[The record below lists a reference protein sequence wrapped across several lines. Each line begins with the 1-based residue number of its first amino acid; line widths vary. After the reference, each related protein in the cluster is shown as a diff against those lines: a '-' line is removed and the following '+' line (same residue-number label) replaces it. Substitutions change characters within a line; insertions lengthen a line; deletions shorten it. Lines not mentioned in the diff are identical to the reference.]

1 MRKFLYSSYPFLI
14 NVKATDMDFNISFSS
29 ATNDTPITRKDLQS
43 LEEKVLE
50 QIRKSEKKI
59 FKEIDHNQKSIKRS
73 LTRILQER
81 KQRKYSHKTSWNEI
95 IPKTPF
101 GNIEDFKKF
110 EKEIKDHSSKYE
122 SLSEELSH
130 IICTSSEKF
139 IKMAWR
145 KIVTDNAAQNLC
157 WKGTNTKVAARSLS
171 ITAALKNVLS
181 VKFPQSTDDELAR
194 TFITFFQ
201 HAKGRLLK
209 RTVYQSNRNS
219 SLET

>member
-1 MRKFLYSSYPFLI
+1 MFKKQLFKTHKEK
-14 NVKATDMDFNISFSS
+14 VATDMDFNISFSS

-130 IICTSSEKF
+130 IICTS
-139 IKMAWR
+139 
-145 KIVTDNAAQNLC
+145 V
-157 WKGTNTKVAARSLS
+157 
-171 ITAALKNVLS
+171 KN
-181 VKFPQSTDDELAR
+181 
-194 TFITFFQ
+194 
-201 HAKGRLLK
+201 LLK
-209 RTVYQSNRNS
+209 WLGVKLLRITQHKIYAGKGQTPKWQQEV
-219 SLET
+219 